1 LRERRVRIA
10 ALALL
15 VCFTLG
21 ARSVSPV
28 APVARVPLASNV
40 VLLRYATA
48 LAALPRPKVVSFDY
62 TVEQLG
68 LRNLEQTH
76 RVYRSG
82 LAERDETVLV
92 DGYTLTRPAIRIFT
106 NRTYRYDITSVAPA
120 PSAYTFAFAGVV
132 RASGGYGYVYRTAP
146 RATGSFAVSEVEIDG
161 RTFLPSVVRF
171 KIAGG
176 GARGSGSLHYGRS
189 ENYWVIREA
198 QVNAHVTSGTNAHE
212 RIVWSNY
219 QYPAELPPSTFQP
232 PRPLATLPPAAPF

>member
-1 LRERRVRIA
+1 MLGARNASRSSPASRLPLASNTVLLRYAA

-15 VCFTLG
+15 
-21 ARSVSPV
+21 
-28 APVARVPLASNV
+28 
-40 VLLRYATA
+40 
-48 LAALPRPKVVSFDY
+48 PRPKVISFDY

-82 LAERDETVLV
+82 LRERDETVLV

-106 NRTYRYDITSVAPA
+106 NRTYRYDIASVAPA
-120 PSAYTFAFAGVV
+120 PGAYAFAFAGVV

-146 RATGSFAVSEVEIDG
+146 RAAGSFAVSEVEIDG

-171 KIAGG
+171 RIAGG
-176 GARGSGSLHYGRS
+176 GARGSGSLRYGRS
-189 ENYWVIREA
+189 EGYWVIREA

-212 RIVWSNY
+212 RILWSNY
-219 QYPAELPPSTFQP
+219 QYPAALPPSTFQA
-232 PRPLATLPPAAPF
+232 PRPLATRAPAAPL